1 MEGIGIGAVTQHFGV
16 NPSPART
23 RLLPFFEDQNARA
36 FADHKT
42 IPALVER
49 SAGAFGVVVPRRQ
62 RPHRREPAHAQRR
75 HTRLGAPGN
84 RRIEISVT
92 NSPESLPDPMG
103 PGSASA
109 RCREIHALGS
119 ESHRDLRRRQIA
131 DQLGDKEWRESL
143 QAGLQ
148 ISQVSLFDRLQPP
161 DPYPDNNA
169 DALGILVVDHQS
181 RIFHCPGRGPQTEL
195 DESVHLLAVLL
206 GHKLIDI
213 EIPDFGGNLAGMVA
227 GVESSDPLDPRNTV
241 LDRLPAGLH
250 LAAQGAHEAHSGH
263 RDAPSHELIAP
274 HSTSLGKEARKEV
287 SSGAEIAPNPLSEID
302 ASAAGLYHPIMSAR
316 IIIGLLALLVAA
328 NGCSSKRLRVPAADE
343 VYARGTMAHDDE
355 SYEAAI
361 REYRFFLDH
370 YPLDPRAEEVER
382 RVADAYFE
390 DGMYPEAIATYG
402 HFQHMHPTSAD
413 QALIEYRIGEAYRL
427 QMDTVDRDLA
437 SAQNAHERYRNL
449 ALRFPNT
456 AQAQKARDQLA
467 ETREHLAERELYVA
481 EFYADNDQYRAA
493 ATRAGEIVLRF
504 PDTTITE
511 EAVALLQSLAVEE
524 NDQTLDALS
533 RNALEEL
540 EANNAIADPD
550 KRSAYAGPALQL
562 LRLHLEQFKTQP
574 AAARTDD

>member
-1 MEGIGIGAVTQHFGV
+1 M
-16 NPSPART
+16 
-23 RLLPFFEDQNARA
+23 
-36 FADHKT
+36 
-42 IPALVER
+42 
-49 SAGAFGVVVPRRQ
+49 
-62 RPHRREPAHAQRR
+62 
-75 HTRLGAPGN
+75 
-84 RRIEISVT
+84 
-92 NSPESLPDPMG
+92 
-103 PGSASA
+103 
-109 RCREIHALGS
+109 
-119 ESHRDLRRRQIA
+119 
-131 DQLGDKEWRESL
+131 
-143 QAGLQ
+143 
-148 ISQVSLFDRLQPP
+148 
-161 DPYPDNNA
+161 
-169 DALGILVVDHQS
+169 
-181 RIFHCPGRGPQTEL
+181 
-195 DESVHLLAVLL
+195 
-206 GHKLIDI
+206 
-213 EIPDFGGNLAGMVA
+213 
-227 GVESSDPLDPRNTV
+227 
-241 LDRLPAGLH
+241 
-250 LAAQGAHEAHSGH
+250 
-263 RDAPSHELIAP
+263 IAP